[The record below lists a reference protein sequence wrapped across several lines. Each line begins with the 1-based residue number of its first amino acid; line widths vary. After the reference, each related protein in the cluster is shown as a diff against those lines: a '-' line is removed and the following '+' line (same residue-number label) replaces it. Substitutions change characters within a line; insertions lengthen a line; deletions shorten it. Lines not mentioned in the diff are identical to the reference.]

1 MKKITPLL
9 LFYSFCSFADPIHTP
24 TGIPKNLH
32 VYDMNGNTFVDLV
45 THGCSGTRYYLTPN
59 HPKYDAIVSILL
71 TAQASNK
78 PVIIRFEDCT
88 PQGQGNIVG
97 VYLK

>member
-1 MKKITPLL
+1 MKILVPLL
-9 LFYSFCSFADPIHTP
+9 LLYSFCSFAEPIYTSAS
-24 TGIPKNLH
+24 IPKNLH

-45 THGCSGTRYYLTPN
+45 ANGCSSARYYLTPN

-78 PVIIRFEDCT
+78 PVIIRFENCT
-88 PQGQGNIVG
+88 PQGQGNI
-97 VYLK
+97 